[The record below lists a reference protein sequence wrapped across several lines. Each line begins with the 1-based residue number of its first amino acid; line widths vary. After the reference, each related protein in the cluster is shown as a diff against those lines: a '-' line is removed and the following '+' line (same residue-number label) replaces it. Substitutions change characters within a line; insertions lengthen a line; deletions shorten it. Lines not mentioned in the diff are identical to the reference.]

1 MRLSRRRDNPVTLA
15 SAVAAEPVSLPTR
28 FAEAEKINPYQ
39 ALVDLHDHA
48 IGRPFPPT
56 RDDALAELTLAA
68 AVVSWWARWQ
78 PAMIHAAFR
87 AGADLADISAATAL
101 DIDEVVRRWHQ
112 WAEVQTGV
120 VVAGHRLLD
129 PDEVRAIRVRIAAE
143 VDL

>member
-1 MRLSRRRDNPVTLA
+1 MNRSVP
-15 SAVAAEPVSLPTR
+15 PPTR

-39 ALVDLHDHA
+39 ILVDLHDHA

-56 RDDALAELTLAA
+56 RIDALAELAMAA
-68 AVVSWWARWQ
+68 AAVSWWARWQ
-78 PAMIHAAFR
+78 PAMIHAALR
-87 AGADLADISAATAL
+87 AGTDLADISAATGL
-101 DIDEVVRRWHQ
+101 DLDEVVRRWHQ

-129 PDEVRAIRVRIAAE
+129 PDEVRTIRVRITAE